1 MDSREKNRGIGIALE
16 LGIIIVMMAVLVF
29 YAVIPNMSDLK
40 YLKKAELVQKYLK
53 ELRIALEEY
62 YQLTGKYP
70 ELTKPG
76 AYDNLR
82 ILDYT
87 DEKGRKISFADI
99 YKRNRIAFTQGTDK
113 ISQNNRVFDTND
125 FKNINGLAGWNYDYS
140 GQTGEI
146 HANLLPNT
154 YFQGVDWSEQ

>member
-1 MDSREKNRGIGIALE
+1 MENREKNKGIAIMAE
-16 LGIIIVMMAVLVF
+16 LVIIIIVIALLVS
-29 YAVIPNMSDLK
+29 YIVIPSINDLK
-40 YLKKAELVQKYLK
+40 YLRKAENVQESLR

-62 YQLTGKYP
+62 YQLTGRYP

-82 ILDYT
+82 LLDYT

-99 YKRNRIAFTQGTDK
+99 YKKNRIAFTQGADGVYP
-113 ISQNNRVFDTND
+113 NNRVFDNAD
-125 FKNINGLAGWNYDYS
+125 FKDINGLAGWNYDYS

-146 HANLLPNT
+146 HANLKPNT
-154 YFQGVDWSEQ
+154 YLQGVDWSEQ

>member
-1 MDSREKNRGIGIALE
+1 MENREKNKGIAIMAE
-16 LGIIIVMMAVLVF
+16 LVIIIIVIALLVS
-29 YAVIPNMSDLK
+29 YIVIPSINDLK
-40 YLKKAELVQKYLK
+40 YLRKAENVQESLK

-62 YQLTGKYP
+62 YQLTGRYP

-82 ILDYT
+82 LLDYT

-99 YKRNRIAFTQGTDK
+99 YKKNRIAFTQGADGVYP
-113 ISQNNRVFDTND
+113 NNRVFDNAD
-125 FKNINGLAGWNYDYS
+125 FKDINGLAGWNYDYS

-146 HANLLPNT
+146 HANLKPNT
-154 YFQGVDWSEQ
+154 YLQGVDWSEQ